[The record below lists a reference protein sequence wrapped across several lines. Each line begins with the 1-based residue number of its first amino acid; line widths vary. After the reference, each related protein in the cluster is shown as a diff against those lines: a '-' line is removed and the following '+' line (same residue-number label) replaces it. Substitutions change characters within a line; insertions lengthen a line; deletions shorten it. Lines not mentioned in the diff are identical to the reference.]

1 MACNKA
7 WHVIG
12 VDLLINERKNQ
23 NNYNMNKITRFRAY
37 QLGVKGASFSLAVDD
52 DFTLIEARLND
63 SNRANVFKEM
73 RIAGA
78 KSISLLHITSWDV
91 DHCNPNELC
100 DILCYLKPQRIQYPG
115 YQPDSDGGRDSLK
128 MINDYLYQK
137 QILAGVI
144 SPEYV
149 NSLDAGESAKYSTI
163 VYNPTKEYEKH
174 NDMSIAA
181 LFRKGRFT
189 VLSLGDCESP
199 EIASTIM
206 DCGIAS
212 HETDVMLM
220 AHHGAD
226 NGFTTEE
233 FIRRISPKIA
243 ICASDYDNQY
253 DHPRQEVREMLYNNG
268 VRFFTTK
275 TGDVLVV
282 CDTDNNVHV
291 TNYIGNGTK
300 VSSTYEFRPKFTIEK

>member
-1 MACNKA
+1 M
-7 WHVIG
+7 I
-12 VDLLINERKNQ
+12 
-23 NNYNMNKITRFRAY
+23 NNY
-37 QLGVKGASFSLAVDD
+37 
-52 DFTLIEARLND
+52 
-63 SNRANVFKEM
+63 
-73 RIAGA
+73 
-78 KSISLLHITSWDV
+78 LH
-91 DHCNPNELC
+91 
-100 DILCYLKPQRIQYPG
+100 
-115 YQPDSDGGRDSLK
+115 
-128 MINDYLYQK
+128 QK

-206 DCGIAS
+206 DCGIANR
-212 HETDVMLM
+212 ETDVMLM